1 MRLSVVTTLYRS
13 AAHLRDF
20 HARMSAAAATITP
33 DYELIC
39 VDDGSP
45 DESLAVALQLQRDDP
60 HLTVVELSRNFGHHR
75 ALLVGLQ
82 RARGERVLLIDSDL
96 EEAPENLAELWRRLD
111 ADPELDVVYGIR
123 ANSRKAGIASIGSR
137 LFDRIFNLLGE
148 THLAPGS
155 LNIRLM
161 RQRFVEALRGIQER
175 ELFLLGVFDWLG
187 FRQQAVPVTVQPR
200 GETSYSLRRR
210 LKLAI
215 TSLTSFSSFPLK
227 VSFWFGFVIAGAA
240 FGYAL
245 SIIVRVLFLDA
256 APPEGWASLMASI
269 WFLGGTVL
277 MAIGVLGAYVARIY
291 REVKQRPNAVVRRIH
306 EPSR

>member
-123 ANSRKAGIASIGSR
+123 ANSRRAGIASLGSR
-137 LFDRIFNLLGE
+137 LFDRVFNLLGE
-148 THLAPGS
+148 THLAPEW
-155 LNIRLM
+155 
-161 RQRFVEALRGIQER
+161 Q
-175 ELFLLGVFDWLG
+175 
-187 FRQQAVPVTVQPR
+187 
-200 GETSYSLRRR
+200 
-210 LKLAI
+210 K
-215 TSLTSFSSFPLK
+215 
-227 VSFWFGFVIAGAA
+227 
-240 FGYAL
+240 
-245 SIIVRVLFLDA
+245 
-256 APPEGWASLMASI
+256 
-269 WFLGGTVL
+269 
-277 MAIGVLGAYVARIY
+277 
-291 REVKQRPNAVVRRIH
+291 
-306 EPSR
+306 